1 MKPNKL
7 SALVAYAGS
16 VLGAATTLVVLLV
29 TIQTAPQSSS
39 LGITRPTVSEKA
51 PLHTVPSDPPSADS
65 SADPEEDSPH
75 VCVFSYDRTTDPTC
89 ATEGT
94 TIYTCPCG
102 DEQTEYIAKID
113 HDFTY
118 SHTIAATCTSEGQ
131 VVYAC
136 DCGLIQSESIP
147 MMEHSFVLDC
157 QVDPTCTQEGKRIY
171 ACVCGKEKA
180 ESIAKVSH
188 TYTYSHTIAATCT
201 TEGQAIYACTCGEEQ
216 IESLAKIDHAYTYS
230 HTIAATCTTEGQ
242 VVYACVCGLTQ
253 SESIPMTEHQYVLDR
268 QVNPTC
274 TQEGKRIYACIC
286 GKEKAEP
293 IAKVDHAY
301 TYSHTIAATCT
312 TEGQVVYACVCGLT
326 QSESIPMTEH
336 QYVLDRQVNPTCTQ
350 EGKRIYAC
358 VCGKEKA
365 EPIAKVSHVYTYSH
379 TVQATCTAKG
389 KIVSVCVC
397 GKQKTEALPQKEHV
411 YTCTATVA
419 ATQTAEG
426 SRTYTCSGCGRSYKE
441 SIPKL
446 PAAYMTEYCGD
457 SLLGKALPHTTY
469 YQYMSPILQ
478 RYSEKLTLS
487 QSTAAGLLA
496 LPAAYQD
503 FLAEFRVTYRYLY
516 YTLPYSVSSDKAAG
530 TAQFLAWSPIE
541 KYTLLEECY
550 AEIARI
556 LAELDIDHSTTKYD
570 AICRINDYLCEHRYY
585 QSGNDQNLSQYKNNS
600 TYYSIFAE
608 GFTCYNYSVAFQML
622 CLGAGIECH
631 YYPSETMNHTWNKVY
646 FDDGS
651 FYWVDVCWNDVQY
664 QFSSGKVVETSTANG
679 VPAATVKRLR
689 ETYLLITTET
699 LLKDHTL

>member
-216 IESLAKIDHAYTYS
+216 IESLAKI
-230 HTIAATCTTEGQ
+230 
-242 VVYACVCGLTQ
+242 
-253 SESIPMTEHQYVLDR
+253 
-268 QVNPTC
+268 
-274 TQEGKRIYACIC
+274 
-286 GKEKAEP
+286 
-293 IAKVDHAY
+293 DHAY

-664 QFSSGKVVETSTANG
+664 QFSSGKVVETSVANG